1 MGALIGVMLGSGLLL
16 ILWTVTEPQWRPRE
30 RKASHGQGRPAEL
43 MARAGVEGVS
53 PQQLVGLCA
62 GAFLV
67 AAFVMVGVSGV
78 LVIGLVFGLMAAG
91 LPIGV
96 LRGRAAR
103 RLREH
108 AALWPDAV
116 DNLTSAVRAGLSLP
130 EALIQLG
137 ERGPEGLRPPF
148 RQFGRDFQATGRFHE
163 SLDLLKGR
171 LSDPVGDRVVEALR
185 IAREVG
191 GGDLGRMLRALSGF
205 LRDDLRT
212 RGELE
217 SRQSWTVNGARLA
230 VGAPWV
236 VLLLM
241 CFQGEVVQRF
251 STPAGVVVLIGG
263 ALACLVAYRLMM
275 LIGRLPA
282 ERRILA

>member
-1 MGALIGVMLGSGLLL
+1 MGALTGLMAGLGAVLV
-16 ILWTVTEPQWRPRE
+16 LWAIVEPGWRPPTR
-30 RKASHGQGRPAEL
+30 RRRSAGRLADL
-43 MARAGVEGVS
+43 LARAGVEGIV
-53 PQQLVGLCA
+53 PVQLVGLC
-62 GAFLV
+62 GVAFLLAGV
-67 AAFVMVGVSGV
+67 VMTGVSGV
-78 LVIGLVFGLMAAG
+78 VAIGAVFGAMAAG
-91 LPIGV
+91 APIAL
-96 LRGRAAR
+96 LRGRAAK

-108 AALWPDAV
+108 AAVWPDAV

-137 ERGPEGLRPPF
+137 ERGPDQLRDAF
-148 RQFGRDFQATGRFHE
+148 LQFGRDYQSTGRFHE
-163 SLDLLKGR
+163 SLDLLKER
-171 LSDPVGDRVVEALR
+171 LADPVGDRVVEALR

-191 GGDLGRMLRALSGF
+191 GGDLGRMLRSLSGF

-230 VGAPWV
+230 VAAPWL

-241 CFQGEVVQRF
+241 CLQGDVVQRF
-251 STPAGVVVLIGG
+251 ATGAGLIVLVTG
-263 ALACLVAYRLMM
+263 AALCVVAYRLMM
-275 LIGRLPA
+275 WIGRLPT

>member
-1 MGALIGVMLGSGLLL
+1 MGALTGLVAGIGVVL
-16 ILWTVTEPQWRPRE
+16 IIWTFTDPHWRPAR
-30 RKASHGQGRPAEL
+30 RRRPRTSPLAAL
-43 MARAGVEGVS
+43 LSRAGVQGIAPAQLIGLSLVSFVVGGV
-53 PQQLVGLCA
+53 
-62 GAFLV
+62 
-67 AAFVMVGVSGV
+67 VMTGVSGV
-78 LVIGLVFGLMAAG
+78 AAIGLVFGLMAAG
-91 LPIGV
+91 LPIAV
-96 LRGRAAR
+96 LRGRAAK

-108 AALWPDAV
+108 AAVWPDAV

-137 ERGPEGLRPPF
+137 ERGPEGLREAF
-148 RQFGRDFQATGRFHE
+148 VQFGRDYQATGRFNE
-163 SLDLLKGR
+163 SLDLLKDR
-171 LSDPVGDRVVEALR
+171 LADPVGDRVVEALR

-191 GGDLGRMLRALSGF
+191 GGDLGRMLRSLSGF

-230 VGAPWV
+230 VAAPWV

-241 CFQGEVVQRF
+241 CLQGDVVDRF
-251 STPAGVVVLIGG
+251 ASGTGLVVLLVG
-263 ALACLVAYRLMM
+263 ASLCLVAYRLMM
-275 LIGRLPA
+275 WIGRLPA

>member
-1 MGALIGVMLGSGLLL
+1 MGALIGFLAGSGLLL
-16 ILWTVTEPQWRPRE
+16 VAWTFVDPQWRPAPR
-30 RKASHGQGRPAEL
+30 ASRGPGRLADL
-43 MARAGVEGVS
+43 LSRSGVRGIA
-53 PQQLVGLCA
+53 PGQLVGLCA
-62 GAFLV
+62 VAFLV
-67 AAFVMVGVSGV
+67 VAALMTAVSQV
-78 LVIGLVFGLMAAG
+78 PAIGLVFGSMAAA
-91 LPIGV
+91 LPIAV
-96 LRGRAAR
+96 LNGRASR

-108 AALWPDAV
+108 AAVWPDAV

-137 ERGPEGLRPPF
+137 ERGPDQLRDSF
-148 RQFGRDFQATGRFHE
+148 VQFGRDYQSTGRFHE
-163 SLDLLKGR
+163 SLDLLKDR

-191 GGDLGRMLRALSGF
+191 GGDLGRMLRSLSGF

-230 VGAPWV
+230 VAAPWL

-241 CFQGEVVQRF
+241 CVQGAVVQRF
-251 STPAGVVVLIGG
+251 ATGLGLAVLLTG
-263 ALACLVAYRLMM
+263 AALCAVAYRLMM
-275 LIGRLPA
+275 WIGRLPTD
-282 ERRILA
+282 RRILA

>member
-1 MGALIGVMLGSGLLL
+1 MGALTGLMAGLGVVLVAWAFTDPHWRPARRRRPRTSPLSGLLA
-16 ILWTVTEPQWRPRE
+16 Q
-30 RKASHGQGRPAEL
+30 
-43 MARAGVEGVS
+43 AGVQGIA
-53 PQQLVGLCA
+53 PAQLVGLCGISFFVGGVAMA
-62 GAFLV
+62 GFSGV
-67 AAFVMVGVSGV
+67 AA
-78 LVIGLVFGLMAAG
+78 IGLVFGLMAAG
-91 LPIGV
+91 LPVAV
-96 LRGRAAR
+96 LRGRAAK

-108 AALWPDAV
+108 AAVWPDAV

-137 ERGPEGLRPPF
+137 ERGPEGLREAF
-148 RQFGRDFQATGRFHE
+148 VQFGRDYQASGRFNE
-163 SLDLLKGR
+163 SLDLLKDR
-171 LSDPVGDRVVEALR
+171 LADPVGDRVVEALR

-191 GGDLGRMLRALSGF
+191 GGDLGRMLRSLSGF

-230 VGAPWV
+230 VAAPWL

-241 CFQGEVVQRF
+241 CLQGDVIDRF
-251 STPAGVVVLIGG
+251 ASGTGLVVLLTG
-263 ALACLVAYRLMM
+263 AALCLIAYRLMM
-275 LIGRLPA
+275 WIGRLPA